1 MPTDKAKPEF
11 LSVAIAA
18 AELRAEDGDQPK
30 LIGYASK
37 YGNWYEVGGFLERI
51 QVGAFDAVLKDRDTD
66 VVASMNHDVNF
77 AFARQSAGTL
87 RLKSN
92 GVGLQYEAD
101 ITDEDGR
108 RVHQK
113 VKNGTI
119 QGSSFMFSDVDDVW
133 EFKESEPPRRTIT
146 RVGRLY
152 ELGPV
157 VWPANTAAT
166 VKARA
171 EEILAEARSR
181 HGVAA
186 QPPSEP
192 QATGHEGPAAAEA
205 GGPVTSDERRV
216 TSKVIS
222 PERQRDIRF
231 SYQEMG
237 RIIESCRQAEV

>member
-1 MPTDKAKPEF
+1 MPDKPEY
-11 LSVAIAA
+11 LHIGLAE
-18 AELRAEDGDQPK
+18 AELRATEEDQPQ

-37 YGNWYEVGGFLERI
+37 YGNWYTVWDFEERI
-51 QVGAFDAVLKDRDTD
+51 APGAFDAVLMDKDTD

-92 GVGLQYEAD
+92 SVGLQYEAD
-101 ITDEDGR
+101 ITDDDGR
-108 RVHQK
+108 RVHAK

-119 QGSSFMFSDVDDVW
+119 QGSSFMFSDVDDTW
-133 EFKESEPPRRTIT
+133 EFKEGEPPRRTIT

-157 VWPANTAAT
+157 VWPANAQAT

-181 HGVAA
+181 NADVIA
-186 QPPSEP
+186 
-192 QATGHEGPAAAEA
+192 PAATPA
-205 GGPVTSDERRV
+205 PRKPDPISRERR
-216 TSKVIS
+216 
-222 PERQRDIRF
+222 RDVQF
-231 SYQEMG
+231 SYEEMG
-237 RIIESCRQAEV
+237 RILHYCRSPEV